1 MKNRL
6 IRCLC
11 VCLCLGPLGGFAG
24 CSGNTSGTGNL
35 EGSTEGGSVSNGGTV
50 TASYTVDCDTS
61 SLTDA
66 DHISDTLYGLFLE
79 DINFAVDGGLYAEL
93 IKNRS
98 FEYGTAAANEG
109 MHGWID
115 GDKEILS
122 FSITDGSTD
131 GSCLNENNPHYA
143 VLTNTDST
151 WQGIANVGYLDG
163 LAAKSYPLAVDGAD
177 RLMQAVLADAIFTFL
192 RHFFLSSCCIA
203 RGIVLYCD

>member
-11 VCLCLGPLGGFAG
+11 VCLCLGTLGGFAG
-24 CSGNTSGTGNL
+24 CSGNTSGTGSL
-35 EGSTEGGSVSNGGTV
+35 EDSTEGGSVSNSGTV

-109 MHGWID
+109 MHGWINS
-115 GDKEILS
+115 DKEILS

-131 GSCLNENNPHYA
+131 GSCLNEIPTPPGRA
-143 VLTNTDST
+143 LQMSAT
-151 WQGIANVGYLDG
+151 
-163 LAAKSYPLAVDGAD
+163 
-177 RLMQAVLADAIFTFL
+177 
-192 RHFFLSSCCIA
+192 
-203 RGIVLYCD
+203 